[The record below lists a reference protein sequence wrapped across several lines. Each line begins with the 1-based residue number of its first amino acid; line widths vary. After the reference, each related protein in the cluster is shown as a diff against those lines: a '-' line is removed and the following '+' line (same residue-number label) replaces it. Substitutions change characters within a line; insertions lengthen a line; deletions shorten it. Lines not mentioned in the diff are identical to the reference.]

1 MTDAAWL
8 ALRAVGLILSLQAA
22 GAVLFTLVFRGE
34 PAHAAATARRVA
46 LRYALTALAVVLMQ
60 VLLEPVQLA
69 GEWSGMTDPQL
80 LQVFLGSSTALALAV
95 RGAGLIALALL
106 LRPVAFPR
114 VLRARLALP
123 ACLATLGSFLL
134 SGHTSVS
141 PQRELLVPLLLLHVT
156 IVAFWFGALWP
167 LRQLAVRAA
176 QGDAAQ
182 APAARAEAA
191 RALQAFS
198 RVAGWLVPL
207 IALAGLAMAL
217 VLLPDAAAWWRPYG
231 LALQAK
237 LLLFA
242 ALMGL
247 AALNRRQLVPGLA
260 QGAPGAAA
268 RLQSS
273 LTAEYVLI
281 CVVLAVTAVMTGS
294 LSPRA

>member
-1 MTDAAWL
+1 MTDGAWL

-22 GAVLFTLVFRGE
+22 GAVLFTLVFRGA
-34 PAHAAATARRVA
+34 PAQAAETGRRVA
-46 LRYALTALAVVLMQ
+46 LRFALAALAVVLTQ
-60 VLLEPVQLA
+60 ALLEPVQMA
-69 GEWSGMTDPQL
+69 GEWSGLTDPQL
-80 LQVFLGSSTALALAV
+80 LQVFLGSSTARALAV
-95 RGAGLIALALL
+95 RAAGLSALALL
-106 LRPVAFPR
+106 LWRVAFPR
-114 VLRARLALP
+114 VLRARLAVP

-141 PQRELLVPLLLLHVT
+141 PQRELLAPLLLLHVT

-176 QGDAAQ
+176 HGDAAHAQ
-182 APAARAEAA
+182 AARAEAA

-217 VLLPDAAAWWRPYG
+217 VLLPDVAAWWRPYG

-242 ALMGL
+242 GLMGL
-247 AALNRRQLVPGLA
+247 AALNRLHLAPALVRGE
-260 QGAPGAAA
+260 PGAAA
-268 RLQSS
+268 RLQHS
-273 LTAEYVLI
+273 LTVEYVVI
-281 CVVLAVTAVMTGS
+281 CVVLVVTALMAGS
-294 LSPRA
+294 LSPRT